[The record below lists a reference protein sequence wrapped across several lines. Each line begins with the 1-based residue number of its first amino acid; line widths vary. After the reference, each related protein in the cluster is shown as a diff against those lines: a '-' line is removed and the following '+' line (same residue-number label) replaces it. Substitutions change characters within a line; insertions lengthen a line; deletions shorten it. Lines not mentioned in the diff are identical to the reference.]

1 MIFGSFTLIVALIIS
16 GIAAYYSIAGLTAIF
31 STAVVPIIIMGAA
44 LEIGKITAAVW
55 LKLNWS
61 RASVAYKLYL
71 VPAVMVL
78 MLLTSMG
85 IFGFLSKAHSDQ
97 TLITGNSSAQIALF
111 DEKIK
116 IQRENIDTARRAL
129 TQLDSQVNERLS
141 RGTTEQ
147 SVERAAQLRRQQT
160 AERNKLLKDVETA
173 QNEIQKLNEAR
184 APLAAEL
191 RKVESEVGPIKYIA
205 ALIYGPNPD
214 ADILEKAVSWM
225 IIFIVAVFDPLALV
239 LILAA
244 QQSINW
250 SRSNK
255 KDVTKNSEE
264 ANLIKQSDAINDSAE
279 KKTVEKTSKPVESE
293 FDISRHAYLNKPW
306 VHFPSGLKPM
316 VAAEQVQSSPL
327 IVSEESN
334 KPKST
339 TKKRSKKELSEKS
352 VPQVIYHPIAQET
365 ALVISDESVEFTDNK
380 DEVLINGIKIK
391 KIAGD
396 YYEVND
402 KKYSQNVFYSMWPD
416 VAKKY
421 DSIFNELPTTDI
433 ETNFGNQF
441 PTNAEKGDLF
451 VRTDSVPNKLY
462 KYNGVKWIE
471 VDKNKTDT
479 YSYDDKYI
487 QFLIDKL
494 HSGEYEL
501 DQLSAT
507 EQDLVAAKLQK

>member
-1 MIFGSFTLIVALIIS
+1 MIFGFFTLIVALIIS

-55 LKLNWS
+55 LKINWS
-61 RASVAYKLYL
+61 RASAAYKLYL
-71 VPAVMVL
+71 VPAVATL

-129 TQLDSQVNERLS
+129 AQLDAQVNERLS
-141 RGTTEQ
+141 RGTSEQ
-147 SVERAAQLRRQQT
+147 GVERAAQLRRQQT
-160 AERNKLLKDVETA
+160 VERNKLLKDVESA
-173 QNEIQKLNEAR
+173 QKEIQTLNEAR

-255 KDVTKNSEE
+255 KELLKNDLESEFIN
-264 ANLIKQSDAINDSAE
+264 NLAE
-279 KKTVEKTSKPVESE
+279 KKTVEETPPQVEHDFDITKHSYLSKPW
-293 FDISRHAYLNKPW
+293 I
-306 VHFPSGLKPM
+306 HFPSGLKPL
-316 VAAEQVQSSPL
+316 VANLPDENVSSDKKKLKKESKSQKISQAKAEQSISEVKIQPSTSQESSITLIDENVQLTDDKDALL
-327 IVSEESN
+327 IS
-334 KPKST
+334 
-339 TKKRSKKELSEKS
+339 
-352 VPQVIYHPIAQET
+352 
-365 ALVISDESVEFTDNK
+365 
-380 DEVLINGIKIK
+380 GIKIK
-391 KIAGD
+391 KIASG

-402 KKYSQNVFYSMWPD
+402 KRYSKDVFYSMWPEI
-416 VAKKY
+416 AKQY
-421 DSIFNELPTTDI
+421 DNIIGELSIKEIATSY
-433 ETNFGNQF
+433 GNQF
-441 PTNAEKGDLF
+441 PKFSNKGDLF

-462 KYNGVKWIE
+462 KYNGTKWIE
-471 VDKNKTDT
+471 VDKNKTDS

-494 HSGEYEL
+494 QSGEYEL

>member
-1 MIFGSFTLIVALIIS
+1 MIFGFFTLIVALIIS

-61 RASVAYKLYL
+61 RASITYKLYL
-71 VPAVMVL
+71 VPAVTIL

-97 TLITGNSSAQIALF
+97 TLITGNSSAQIALY

-116 IQRENIDTARRAL
+116 VQRENIDTARRAL
-129 TQLDSQVNERLS
+129 AQLDSQVNERLS
-141 RGTTEQ
+141 RGTSEQ

-160 AERNKLLKDVETA
+160 AERNRLLKDVESA
-173 QNEIQKLNEAR
+173 QNEIQKLNESK

-225 IIFIVAVFDPLALV
+225 IIIIVAVFDPLALV

-250 SRSNK
+250 SRSSK
-255 KDVTKNSEE
+255 KEITQVPTVSSE
-264 ANLIKQSDAINDSAE
+264 LLE
-279 KKTVEKTSKPVESE
+279 KKTLEQTPLTAEAE
-293 FDISRHAYLNKPW
+293 FDISKHAYLNKPW
-306 VHFPSGLKPM
+306 VHFPSGLSPI
-316 VAAEQVQSSPL
+316 VAADSV
-327 IVSEESN
+327 ES
-334 KPKST
+334 KAPV
-339 TKKRSKKELSEKS
+339 KKKSKKETST
-352 VPQVIYHPIAQET
+352 QT
-365 ALVISDESVEFTDNK
+365 ESSNIHIPPAELKVSTLPD
-380 DEVLINGIKIK
+380 DPDTVLISGMKIK
-391 KIAGD
+391 KIDGG

-402 KKYSQNVFYSMWPD
+402 KKYSKDVFYYMWPEI
-416 VAKKY
+416 AKNF
-421 DSIFNELPTTDI
+421 DNLTTATNTSNFGTELPSTP
-433 ETNFGNQF
+433 N
-441 PTNAEKGDLF
+441 KGDIFLRIDFKPHKLF
-451 VRTDSVPNKLY
+451 
-462 KYNGVKWIE
+462 KYNGNKWIE
-471 VDKNKTDT
+471 VDKNKTD
-479 YSYDDKYI
+479 SYLDDDKYI
-487 QFLIDKL
+487 QFLIEKL

-507 EQDLVAAKLQK
+507 EQDLVVSKLQK

>member
-1 MIFGSFTLIVALIIS
+1 MIFGFFTLIVALIIS

-44 LEIGKITAAVW
+44 LEVGKITAAVW

-61 RASVAYKLYL
+61 RASITYKLYL
-71 VPAVMVL
+71 VPAVTVL

-129 TQLDSQVNERLS
+129 AQLDSQVNERLS
-141 RGTTEQ
+141 RGTSEQ

-160 AERNKLLKDVETA
+160 AERNKLLKDVESA

-250 SRSNK
+250 NRSHR
-255 KDVTKNSEE
+255 KNIIEPSPE
-264 ANLIKQSDAINDSAE
+264 LDSKQESVDDSAQ
-279 KKTVEKTSKPVESE
+279 KKTVEKTSQPLETE
-293 FDISRHAYLNKPW
+293 FDISKHAYLHKPW
-306 VHFPSGLKPM
+306 IHFPSGLKPL
-316 VAAEQVQSSPL
+316 VAEVPIEPVATVVPPEVNT
-327 IVSEESN
+327 V
-334 KPKST
+334 KST
-339 TKKRSKKELSEKS
+339 TKKRSKKILQEKPVLPVIEQPLVQENTS
-352 VPQVIYHPIAQET
+352 AVP
-365 ALVISDESVEFTDNK
+365 DESVEFTDDK
-380 DEVLINGIKIK
+380 DEVLISGIKIK
-391 KIAGD
+391 KIAGG

-402 KKYSQNVFYSMWPD
+402 KRYSKYVFYSMWPE

-421 DSIFNELPTTDI
+421 DSIVDELSIPHV

-441 PTNAEKGDLF
+441 PVYANKGDLF
-451 VRTDSVPNKLY
+451 LRTDSVPNKLH
-462 KYNGVKWIE
+462 KFNGVKWIE
-471 VDKNKTDT
+471 VDKNKTDS

-494 HSGEYEL
+494 QSGEYEL